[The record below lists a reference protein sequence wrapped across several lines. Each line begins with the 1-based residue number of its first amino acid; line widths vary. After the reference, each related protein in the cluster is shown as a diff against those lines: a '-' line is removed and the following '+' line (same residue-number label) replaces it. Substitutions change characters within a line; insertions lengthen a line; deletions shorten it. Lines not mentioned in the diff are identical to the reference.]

1 MKVRSVL
8 IGVVLLLFSHFSA
21 ATVIV
26 LDPLATSVGVG
37 DSVTVHLDITGLA
50 PPGVS
55 VIHADIYFDPTVIAF
70 MDAVAGDFFA
80 LNPASM
86 WGDPVTF
93 PLFPGAPVDPTAV
106 SPVTLPDEIGFDFVE
121 LFFMP
126 SMVDG
131 TLVELTF
138 KAVGAGVAS
147 LAFNDV
153 VVLDAAGAPSFAS
166 DVLDDITV
174 SAVSV
179 SEPNMLSLLGVVA
192 FGVVWLRRRCSQT

>member
-8 IGVVLLLFSHFSA
+8 IGAALLLFSHFSA

-26 LDPLATSVGVG
+26 LDPLATSIGVG

-50 PPGVS
+50 PPGAS

-70 MDAVAGDFFA
+70 MGAVAGDFFA
-80 LNPASM
+80 LNPASV
-86 WGDPVTF
+86 WVDPVTF
-93 PLFPGAPVDPTAV
+93 GLSPGDPVDPTAMV
-106 SPVTLPDEIGFDFVE
+106 PATLPDEIGFDFAE
-121 LFFMP
+121 FFAMP

-153 VVLDAAGAPSFAS
+153 IVLDATGAPSFAS

-179 SEPNMLSLLGVVA
+179 PEPNMLSLLGVVA
-192 FGVVWLRRRCSQT
+192 FGVVWLRRRRNQA